1 MGFDQISDFFEKSR
15 EKLKKEHDSMIAQ
28 IKEEISSIKRKAL
41 SKITVINISSFSAQL
56 NFRD

>member
-15 EKLKKEHDSMIAQ
+15 EKLKKEHVSMIGH

-41 SKITVINISSFSAQL
+41 SKT
-56 NFRD
+56 R